1 MFCPNCATKN
11 IEGAHFCR
19 TCGANIS
26 LVPQALSGQLPQPSP
41 PEDDYYRRG
50 RRVRRASS
58 DYAVRSV
65 MTGIMFAVMAVM
77 ISRFAPGGS
86 RWWFWLLVPAFM
98 LFARGLSVF
107 ARSGGRKKETVKP
120 FQPMVNAV
128 RTPELQVPRTGE
140 LMTPVPSVTEGTTR
154 HLGANT
160 ETRPF
165 EFSNPQKPS

>member
-1 MFCPNCATKN
+1 MFCPNCATKQ
-11 IEGAHFCR
+11 IDGAHFCR
-19 TCGANIS
+19 SCGANIS
-26 LVPQALSGQLPQPSP
+26 LVPQALTGQLPQANAPN
-41 PEDDYYRRG
+41 DDADYRR
-50 RRVRRASS
+50 RRRRARSS
-58 DYAVRSV
+58 DYAIRSI

-98 LFARGLSVF
+98 MFVRGLSDF
-107 ARSGGRKKETVKP
+107 ARIGRRKSETVKAP
-120 FQPMVNAV
+120 QPIVNAV
-128 RTPELQVPRTGE
+128 HTPEMPVRRTGE

-154 HLGANT
+154 HLGANA